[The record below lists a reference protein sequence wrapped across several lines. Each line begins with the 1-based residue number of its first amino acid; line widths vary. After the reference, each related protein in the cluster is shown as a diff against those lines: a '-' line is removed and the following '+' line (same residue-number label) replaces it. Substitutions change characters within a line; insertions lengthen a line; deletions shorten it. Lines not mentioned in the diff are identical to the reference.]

1 MKNLAVRIHHMLGI
15 LAVLLVAGLGVQS
28 SADPHAPL
36 AAAAL
41 VSAPNPDSG
50 WGP

>member
-1 MKNLAVRIHHMLGI
+1 MLGI

-28 SADPHAPL
+28 SADPHSPL

-41 VSAPNPDSG
+41 VSAPNADSG